1 MRSGQIASV
10 GTKAHGL
17 GFLGRRAQN
26 PRPVGP
32 RPSKIVRARLKNGV
46 AGLVAGPDPH
56 DTTTPE
62 TTMRLFWK
70 LWINTARSM
79 LSVAGAR

>member
-1 MRSGQIASV
+1 LPLIRTGA
-10 GTKAHGL
+10 
-17 GFLGRRAQN
+17 
-26 PRPVGP
+26 
-32 RPSKIVRARLKNGV
+32 
-46 AGLVAGPDPH
+46 
-56 DTTTPE
+56 TTTPE